1 MQLHVAHRV
10 QRHASGT
17 SKNTSNEKKLFFFTK
32 SYYAAADFK
41 VHLGLLMEKQLTS
54 KELFDLI
61 YKTLDDHKAE
71 DLTIIDLSDKT
82 SLADSMIIASARSSR
97 HLMSLAEHLY
107 TTLKGEVPIK
117 IEGKDGS
124 TWIVVDTFFV
134 IVHLFIKET
143 RELYNLEKLWNTP
156 SLFKESNSL

>member
-1 MQLHVAHRV
+1 M
-10 QRHASGT
+10 
-17 SKNTSNEKKLFFFTK
+17 
-32 SYYAAADFK
+32 
-41 VHLGLLMEKQLTS
+41 HLGLRMEKQLTS

-107 TTLKGEVPIK
+107 TTLKGEAPIK

-134 IVHLFIKET
+134 IVHLFTKDT

-156 SLFKESNSL
+156 SLFKESKSL